1 MLFRRLA
8 RVGNLP
14 ALVIGELV
22 LGLSACSTSGA
33 TPAKGEGAP
42 AGSARSAGPAG
53 PGGAGR
59 PGGAAPALPVR
70 LFPVSPQSL
79 VTKVPATGTLLARES
94 VALVSEL
101 SRRLVDI
108 RVEEGSRVKRGE
120 VLFVLDSSDLSA
132 RLRQLKVQQKLA
144 KSVAA
149 REAKL
154 YQQGLTPTSQRDEVM
169 ARVEDLEAQQR
180 VLAAELAK
188 TTIRA
193 PFDGTLGLRQVSK
206 GAWLSPQ
213 VVLTTLHDTSQL
225 KLDFSLPERYASM
238 VQLGRSFHFR
248 VEGSTK
254 TFEGQVSAFEPR
266 VDATSRSIL
275 VRGLVEAESGLM
287 PGSFAQ
293 VELTISNAQAILIPS
308 IAVLPGLDGRRVFV
322 LKDGVA
328 RSMLVEVGSRDAEQ
342 VEILSGLAPGDQVII
357 SNLLRLKDGSLVRAE
372 SEAP

>member
-1 MLFRRLA
+1 MGAPL
-8 RVGNLP
+8 
-14 ALVIGELV
+14 ALVIGGVALA
-22 LGLSACSTSGA
+22 LPACSEGA
-33 TPAKGEGAP
+33 AAPAKDGAAVPAKEGPAKGA
-42 AGSARSAGPAG
+42 S
-53 PGGAGR
+53 R
-59 PGGAAPALPVR
+59 PQGAAQALPVR
-70 LFPVSPQSL
+70 LFPASPQKL
-79 VTKVPATGTLLARES
+79 ETKVPATGTLLARES

-108 RVEEGSRVKRGE
+108 RVEEGSRVKRGD

-154 YQQGLTPTSQRDEVM
+154 YEQGLTPTSQRDEVM

-225 KLDFSLPERYASM
+225 KLDFALPERYASM
-238 VQLGRSFHFR
+238 VQAGRSFHFR

-254 TFEGQVSAFEPR
+254 TFEGKVTAFEPR
-266 VDATSRSIL
+266 VDSTSRSIL
-275 VRGLVEAESGLM
+275 VRGVVEAEPGLM

-293 VELTISNAQAILIPS
+293 VELTISDDQAILIPS

-328 RSMLVEVGSRDAEQ
+328 RSVLVEVGSRDAEQ
-342 VEILSGLAPGDQVII
+342 VEITSGLSPGDQVII
-357 SNLLRLKDGSLVRAE
+357 SNLLRLKDGSPVRPE
-372 SEAP
+372 SEAQ